1 MRPNI
6 EPAVS
11 TVCSHIYLYKNIFI
25 EKYIYISF
33 GCFVWVLI
41 PGVDD

>member
-1 MRPNI
+1 MRSNI
-6 EPAVS
+6 DPAVS

-33 GCFVWVLI
+33 GCFI
-41 PGVDD
+41 